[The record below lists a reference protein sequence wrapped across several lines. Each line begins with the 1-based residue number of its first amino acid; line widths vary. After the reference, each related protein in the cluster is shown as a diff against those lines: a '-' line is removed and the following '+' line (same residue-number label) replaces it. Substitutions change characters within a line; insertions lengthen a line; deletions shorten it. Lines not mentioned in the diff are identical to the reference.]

1 MPERT
6 ITTLARFPMMILE
19 SAEDIGLTRAE
30 LLDVMGLSEDQLR
43 DPDGR
48 VPIEAL
54 WSFWRFE
61 SERLPGQPLGLIW
74 APHVKVQNWGL
85 VGYTMLYSQNL
96 DDALTRLARYGE
108 IISETMRISLERGP
122 TTTEVVL
129 APCARAVAL
138 RHPLDLRLAVI
149 LFATRQVTGVELRP
163 TEVHLPYPTPDETS
177 VYERTFGAPVIFGER
192 DASLTLRNEDLDRPV
207 VQADPGLISYLDR
220 FADEVQKGLANRGS
234 ATEQVRRT
242 IWTELSSG
250 HPSLARIARRMGTS
264 TRSLQ
269 RRLSEENTT
278 FAELLDELR
287 RTMALRLLD
296 DPNLAIYEIAFLLGY
311 SEPSTF
317 FRAFRRWQGTS
328 PQAYRQKIA

>member
-1 MPERT
+1 M
-6 ITTLARFPMMILE
+6 
-19 SAEDIGLTRAE
+19 
-30 LLDVMGLSEDQLR
+30 
-43 DPDGR
+43 
-48 VPIEAL
+48 
-54 WSFWRFE
+54 
-61 SERLPGQPLGLIW
+61 
-74 APHVKVQNWGL
+74 
-85 VGYTMLYSQNL
+85 
-96 DDALTRLARYGE
+96 
-108 IISETMRISLERGP
+108 
-122 TTTEVVL
+122 
-129 APCARAVAL
+129 
-138 RHPLDLRLAVI
+138 I